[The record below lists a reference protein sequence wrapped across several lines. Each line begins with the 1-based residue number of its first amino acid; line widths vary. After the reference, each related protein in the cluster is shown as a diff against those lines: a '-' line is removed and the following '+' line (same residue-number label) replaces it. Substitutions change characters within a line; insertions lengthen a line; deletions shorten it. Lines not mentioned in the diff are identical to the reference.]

1 MRIADMTTTERG
13 FSILELTLAVALG
26 GLVLSGALTVASS
39 VQKSGDNK
47 VVAADLLQIG
57 RATQHYISQQ
67 RAVLLA
73 DADLAALNDV
83 DEFTVADLKSSG
95 ALPTSVAN
103 TNLFG
108 QSYRILIKRVDDDAG
123 GSNDGVTNTDRFIGL
138 VLTSGGTTI
147 SNKQGAQITTVIGAA
162 GGFIYSDDT
171 THIEGNMG
179 NWRET
184 VADWTA
190 TNPGAGHLAI
200 STSMLALVAPAGAG
214 AGASVI
220 DDLTDAITDYSK
232 ESMYMGEGSGS
243 ISTAGS
249 NNLAIGYNALM
260 DGSGSNNTAIGT
272 TALQN
277 APSAA
282 RNTIIG
288 TGAAGS
294 ATATSTFND
303 NTVVGN
309 YGMVNTTNAERNTA
323 IGYGAFAYMGNTATT
338 MVDNTAVGYL
348 AISGVPTA
356 NLTTLGLTR
365 GTPQRNTAIGYR
377 TLMQLNKGN
386 DNTAIGANILATTPL
401 RNSNVILTE
410 NVLIGHAT
418 LSAID
423 QLAETELTGNTII
436 GARLFDG
443 TMPNVVAFDY
453 NTIISTSNTSCRFS
467 AALTYQRNV
476 LVGDCGTLNS
486 ASDDVIVGESS
497 VLSNGKVHITNNS
510 TVTTLGIS
518 AGRAAT
524 TVDAQS
530 ISIGWAAG
538 PTSGT
543 RNISIGRDAN
553 VATGAEYSVAVGAY
567 AGKCDSAGGAN
578 SYNVFVGPQA
588 GNGGA
593 SCNRDYNTVFGAYNG
608 KGITTGQNNI
618 LFGMQSASPWTS
630 GGASGLSTGSNNI
643 IISRENVATSNS
655 SNYLYISSAI
665 RGNVSTRYVVLGGT
679 GTDTVGGT
687 LGGMTLYVPD
697 AGIQAVGYYYISD
710 RSLKTGIRPL
720 TLSAEQ
726 LAKLHPVAYVHK
738 TDKRNHL
745 GFIAQDAA
753 DVVPEAVTQNG
764 QYMGLDYGSLMAP
777 LTAHIQL
784 NAQQLNARKA
794 SMEKATL
801 ELDRLVEAA
810 Q

>member
-1 MRIADMTTTERG
+1 MTTTERG

-39 VQKSGDNK
+39 VQTSGDNK
-47 VVAADLLQIG
+47 TVAADILQIG

-138 VLTSGGTTI
+138 VLTTGGTTI
-147 SNKQGAQITTVIGAA
+147 NNKQGAQITTVIGAA

-184 VADWTA
+184 VANWTA

-277 APSAA
+277 ASNAA

-288 TGAAGS
+288 VGS
-294 ATATSTFND
+294 ASVTTANAFND
-303 NTVVGN
+303 NTAIGV
-309 YGMVNTTNAERNTA
+309 YAMYTSTHAERNTA
-323 IGYGAFAYMGNTATT
+323 IGYGALMYLGNTGSVMT
-338 MVDNTAVGYL
+338 DNTALGAYAL
-348 AISGVPTA
+348 AGETDAALTA
-356 NLTTLGLTR
+356 AGLTR
-365 GTPQRNTAIGYR
+365 GTPLRNTAVGYAA
-377 TLMQLNKGN
+377 LMKINGGN
-386 DNTAIGANILATTPL
+386 DNTAIGSNILAA
-401 RNSNVILTE
+401 SS
-410 NVLIGHAT
+410 
-418 LSAID
+418 SAKSVFQESTIVGVASL
-423 QLAETELTGNTII
+423 QTMTQTAETTFTGNTVI
-436 GARLFDG
+436 GSRLFNSTG
-443 TMPNVVAFDY
+443 SNISAFDY
-453 NTIISTSNTSCRFS
+453 NTIISPSNTSCTLG
-467 AALTYQRNV
+467 AGITYQRNV
-476 LVGDCGTLNS
+476 LVGDCGALTT
-486 ASDDVIVGESS
+486 ASDNVIVGEVS
-497 VLSNGKVHITNNS
+497 VLSSGKVHVANNS
-510 TVTTLGIS
+510 TVTALGIT

-553 VATGAEYSVAVGAY
+553 VATGAEYSVAVGTY

-593 SCNRDYNTVFGAYNG
+593 SCNRDYNTVFGAHNG
-608 KGITTGQNNI
+608 KGITTGQYNI

-630 GGASGLSTGSNNI
+630 GAVSDITTGSNNI
-643 IISRENVATSNS
+643 IIARENITTGNS

-679 GTDTVGGT
+679 GSDTVGGT

-697 AGIQAVGYYYISD
+697 AGIQAVGYYYVSD
-710 RSLKTGIRPL
+710 RNLKTDIHPL
-720 TLSAEQ
+720 TLSAAQ

-738 TDKRNHL
+738 TDKRDHL
-745 GFIAQDAA
+745 GFIAQDVA
-753 DVVPEAVTQNG
+753 DIVPESVTQNG
-764 QYMGLDYGSLMAP
+764 QYMGLDYGSMMAP

-784 NAQQLNARKA
+784 NAQQLDARKV

-801 ELDRLVEAA
+801 QLDRLMEAA

>member
-1 MRIADMTTTERG
+1 MTTTERG

-39 VQKSGDNK
+39 VQTSGDNK
-47 VVAADLLQIG
+47 TVAADILQIG
-57 RATQHYISQQ
+57 RATQHYITQQ

-95 ALPTSVAN
+95 ALPTGVAT

-108 QSYRILIKRVDDDAG
+108 QSYRILIKRVDDDTG
-123 GSNDGVTNTDRFIGL
+123 GSNDGVTDTDRFIGL

-184 VADWTA
+184 VANWTA
-190 TNPGAGHLAI
+190 TNPGAGHLAV

-214 AGASVI
+214 GGASVI

-232 ESMYMGEGSGS
+232 ESMYMGEGSGTLS
-243 ISTAGS
+243 IAGS

-260 DGSGSNNTAIGT
+260 NGSGSNNTAIGA

-277 APSAA
+277 ASSAA

-288 TGAAGS
+288 SGS
-294 ATATSTFND
+294 VSSTSASTFND
-303 NTVVGN
+303 NTVIGN
-309 YGMVNTTNAERNTA
+309 YAMYTSTHAERNTA
-323 IGYGAFAYMGNTATT
+323 IGYGALMYMGNTVSSMT
-338 MVDNTAVGYL
+338 DNTAVGWSAL
-348 AISGVPTA
+348 AGETDA
-356 NLTTLGLTR
+356 NLTAAGLTR
-365 GTPQRNTAIGYR
+365 GTPLRNTAVGYGAY
-377 TLMQLNKGN
+377 MKINNGN
-386 DNTAIGANILATTPL
+386 DNTVIGNNTLFAASSVKSDFQESTI
-401 RNSNVILTE
+401 
-410 NVLIGHAT
+410 IGSAT
-418 LSAID
+418 LQTMTQTA
-423 QLAETELTGNTII
+423 ATNFTGNTVI
-436 GARLFDG
+436 GSRLFNN
-443 TMPNVVAFDY
+443 TASNIAAFDY
-453 NTIISTSNTSCRFS
+453 NTIISTSNTGCTLG
-467 AALTYQRNV
+467 AGITYQRNV
-476 LVGDCGTLNS
+476 LVGDCGALTS
-486 ASDDVIVGESS
+486 ASDNVIVGESS

-510 TVTTLGIS
+510 TVTALGIT

-538 PTSGT
+538 STSGT
-543 RNISIGRDAN
+543 RNISIGRDTN
-553 VATGAEYSVAVGAY
+553 VNAAAEYSVAVGLY
-567 AGKCDSAGGAN
+567 AGKCSSAGGTN
-578 SYNVFVGPQA
+578 SYNVFVGSNA

-593 SCNRDYNTVFGAYNG
+593 SCNRDYNTVFGAHNG
-608 KGITTGQNNI
+608 KGITTGQYNI
-618 LFGMQSASPWTS
+618 LFGMQPTTPWTS
-630 GGASGLSTGSNNI
+630 GANSDITTGSNNI
-643 IISRENVATSNS
+643 IIARENVTTGNS

-679 GTDTVGGT
+679 GSDIVGGT

-697 AGIQAVGYYYISD
+697 AGIQAVGYYYVSD
-710 RSLKTGIRPL
+710 RSLKKDIQPL

-726 LAKLHPVAYVHK
+726 LGKLHPVAYVHK
-738 TDKRNHL
+738 TDKKNHL

-753 DVVPEAVTQNG
+753 EVVPEAVTQNG
-764 QYMGLDYGSLMAP
+764 TYMGLDYGSLMAP
-777 LTAHIQL
+777 LTVRIQL
-784 NAQQLNARKA
+784 NGQQLNASAANLKA
-794 SMEKATL
+794 ATSQ
-801 ELDRLVEAA
+801 LDHLLEAA

>member
-1 MRIADMTTTERG
+1 MTTTERG

-39 VQKSGDNK
+39 VQTSGDNK
-47 VVAADLLQIG
+47 TVAADILQIG
-57 RATQHYISQQ
+57 RATQHYITQQ

-95 ALPTSVAN
+95 ALPTGVAT

-108 QSYRILIKRVDDDAG
+108 QSYRILIKRVDDDTG
-123 GSNDGVTNTDRFIGL
+123 GSNDGVTDTDRFIGL

-232 ESMYMGEGSGS
+232 ESMYMGEGSGTL
-243 ISTAGS
+243 STAGS

-260 DGSGSNNTAIGT
+260 DGSGSNNTAIGA

-277 APSAA
+277 ASSAA

-288 TGAAGS
+288 TGS
-294 ATATSTFND
+294 ASITTADTFND
-303 NTVVGN
+303 NTAVGN
-309 YGMVNTTNAERNTA
+309 YAMYASTHAERNTA
-323 IGYGAFAYMGNTATT
+323 IGYGALMYMGNTASSMT
-338 MVDNTAVGYL
+338 DNTAVGFNTMR
-348 AISGVPTA
+348 GETDA
-356 NLTTLGLTR
+356 NLTAYGLTR
-365 GTPQRNTAIGYR
+365 GTPLRNTAIGFNV
-377 TLMQLNKGN
+377 LSKINNGN
-386 DNTAIGANILATTPL
+386 DNVAIGTNILGLGGSVKSDFYESVIIGSDTFSSANILAQT
-401 RNSNVILTE
+401 NF
-410 NVLIGHAT
+410 
-418 LSAID
+418 
-423 QLAETELTGNTII
+423 TGNTII
-436 GARLFDG
+436 GSRLFQTHG
-443 TMPNVVAFDY
+443 HLTAFDY
-453 NTIISTSNTSCRFS
+453 NTVISTRNTACTISDI
-467 AALTYQRNV
+467 TYQRNV
-476 LVGDCGTLNS
+476 LVGDCGALTS
-486 ASDDVIVGESS
+486 ASDNVTIGENS
-497 VLSNGKVHITNNS
+497 VLSSGKVHITNNS
-510 TVTTLGIS
+510 TVTALGIT

-538 PTSGT
+538 STSGT

-567 AGKCDSAGGAN
+567 AGKCDSAGSTN
-578 SYNVFVGPQA
+578 SYNVFIGTQA

-593 SCNRDYNTVFGAYNG
+593 SCNRDNNTVVGPHNG
-608 KGITTGQNNI
+608 RGITTGQNNI
-618 LFGMQSASPWTS
+618 LFGMQSVSPWTS
-630 GGASGLSTGSNNI
+630 GAVSDITTGSNNI
-643 IISRENVATSNS
+643 IIARENITTANS

-679 GTDTVGGT
+679 GSDIVGGT

-697 AGIQAVGYYYISD
+697 AGIQAVGYYYVSD
-710 RSLKTGIRPL
+710 RSLKKDIQPL

-726 LAKLHPVAYVHK
+726 LGKLHPVAYVHR
-738 TDKRNHL
+738 TDKKKHL
-745 GFIAQDAA
+745 GFIAQDAVE
-753 DVVPEAVTQNG
+753 VVPEAVTQNG
-764 QYMGLDYGSLMAP
+764 TYMGLDYGSLMAP
-777 LTAHIQL
+777 LTVRIQL
-784 NAQQLNARKA
+784 NGQQLNASTANLKA
-794 SMEKATL
+794 AKSQ
-801 ELDRLVEAA
+801 LDHLLEAA